1 VYDYFV
7 DEKSGGMVHWETL
20 VPPFVYTPGS
30 ALFVPTVETTRMTY
44 FLDSLVANK
53 HHVMFVGSTGALVGF
68 GQFSFLCALL
78 SSLPRALPQAPA
90 RRPSCA
96 RRCAA
101 WTRTPWPAP
110 PST

>member
-1 VYDYFV
+1 MHRAQGLVYDYFV

-53 HHVMFVGSTGALVGF
+53 HHVMFVGSTG
-68 GQFSFLCALL
+68 STTFL
-78 SSLPRALPQAPA
+78 SLPEINA
-90 RRPSCA
+90 
-96 RRCAA
+96 
-101 WTRTPWPAP
+101 
-110 PST
+110 